1 MAESDWRPLFHP
13 AGQDNELRVVLE
25 EVSAGR
31 WLAMRTLLRRTDT
44 ATGWAAWT
52 HRSQVLAA
60 AAAGSDVVETWQAE
74 EPGTEVVVMRARVA
88 VERAL
93 RAHRSHHPT
102 TDTLWQSAIA
112 ACRNATQDAPSNP
125 VPWICFLALAVLDE
139 GQQASEHRAVA
150 DDPLLPP
157 GPWGLLRRAH
167 DLDRYNREAYHR
179 MLNYWLSRPEA
190 AAVSHADGYARW
202 VLSGAGRDRGAAHLL
217 MLPVY
222 VRVERWL
229 RLPREALDMHWLNSY
244 AIQEALAAFHDWF
257 AVSEPATRSVQDLSH
272 LAHALWAGQQYR
284 EAGEVFLAMGRHA
297 TPRPWQYRLP
307 EPVDADRLGEHIARC
322 RAQCLGVAGYSPSAP
337 EAPQARKQ
345 RGRGPVW
352 RPGF

>member
-1 MAESDWRPLFHP
+1 MAEAEWRPVFHP
-13 AGQDNELRVVLE
+13 AGMDNELRVTLE
-25 EVSAGR
+25 EVAAGR
-31 WLAMRTLLRRTDT
+31 WMAMRALLARTDT
-44 ATGWAAWT
+44 AHGWGLWT

-74 EPGTEVVVMRARVA
+74 EPEPRAAVMRARVA

-93 RAHRSHHPT
+93 RAHRSRHPT
-102 TDTLWQSAIA
+102 TEALWRAAIA
-112 ACRNATQDAPSNP
+112 ACGTATREASGSP
-125 VPWICFLALAVLDE
+125 VPWICFLALAALDE
-139 GQQASEHRAVA
+139 HQQAGEHHARAA
-150 DDPLLPP
+150 DPLLPR

-167 DLDRYNREAYHR
+167 ELDPYNREAYHR
-179 MLNYWLSRPEA
+179 MLNYWLGRPEA

-202 VLSGAGRDRGAAHLL
+202 VLGGTRRAPAAAHLL

-244 AIQEALAAFHDWF
+244 AIQEALTAFHEWF
-257 AVSEPATRSVQDLSH
+257 GGPRPGPGSAERSVQDLSH

-297 TPRPWQYRLP
+297 TPRPWQHRMTHQGGTQ
-307 EPVDADRLGEHIARC
+307 RLGDYIARC
-322 RAQCLGVAGYSPSAP
+322 RAQCLGVAGFNVSAP
-337 EAPQARKQ
+337 
-345 RGRGPVW
+345 
-352 RPGF
+352 